1 MKRLL
6 LIWALFLC
14 SLTAAF
20 AQFSGS
26 GSGTKD
32 DPYLIFYAEQLSQV
46 RNFLGKDSV
55 YFKLMSDIDLTNW
68 IEENNPEQGWQPIGG
83 GSSHFKG
90 IFIGNHHSIS
100 GLKINRSSENIVG
113 LFGYLENATITD
125 LILSD
130 AIIEGKESVGVVAGR
145 VVNSNFK
152 NITITSSC
160 LKSSADYAGGMIGS
174 AENCTFEDIQYE
186 GNIESSSNNIG
197 GIVGFAKK
205 SNFANCY
212 NSSNITGGRAIGGI
226 IGQGYEVFIINVKAT
241 GNIKQGDYLGGI
253 IGYARAKCSI
263 KNAYYKG
270 EISGTERLGGIVGY
284 IPSEGEVAIDSCW
297 SWGEVKGTSDYVG
310 GIVGIS
316 EGGSLKEITKC
327 NHFGD
332 ISGKCYVGGI
342 IGNVKFIG
350 YQNNNMTLQTYS
362 LTIRNWQPA
371 SHDQDGN
378 WYPGHYIYHTE
389 NVSDNVVQEGNKY
402 VKLSN
407 NSVISN
413 ITADS
418 YVGGII
424 GYDLGGSGSWISTT
438 NPSFYEAYRTTN
450 GVKEPVSQVNL
461 TTYHQGSYSSITEN
475 NIFSGEISGRYN
487 LGGIIGKKYCGIIRK
502 NFSNASINGT
512 DSIGGIVGSAI
523 GSNTDNYNNPIEIKS
538 NVCCAKS
545 LIAAIDNVGGVYGLG
560 QITKTGD
567 YGTNEENRLMS
578 TARIVKAGITQT
590 ISDNLQNGTKT
601 GPSSLK
607 LKANYVSIGWDFN
620 NDWTIQETET
630 YPYKPWQAAP
640 PKITSNLVSQETTI
654 SGKSIDGG
662 TVYIEVGDSYK
673 SSVVCSGNQWSFSV
687 PALQSGDPVRLYAV
701 VDGKGQSPYTDATV
715 NYPGS
720 GTEADPYRVYT
731 AADLQGV
738 YKKGYYKLMNDIDL
752 TEWINKYSPTEGWP
766 AIGKNGVTAVYF
778 DGAGHKI
785 TGLWCNTTAGYN
797 GLFSNFPAGYIK
809 NLTVETASGKSVKGG
824 DYTAVLIG
832 RMTNGKI
839 ENVTVKGNAEGSNHV
854 GGITGMTSEMKF
866 NNVNYEGETISSST
880 KDIYIGGLAGLADG
894 SVDVISSYAKVKL
907 TTTGSNANAGGIF
920 GKGSNVILK
929 NSHAET
935 TAKTSGDSTF
945 VGGLVGVTEATDS
958 ITKCYSE
965 GTLSATGAKSY
976 VGGLVGINKSEGLI
990 ENCYSI
996 ADATSTLYAAGL
1008 VAYNYG
1014 KVSNSYSKGNVNS
1027 EFYGAGVVGYNDG
1040 AKATVNNLVAGN
1052 PQVNVTDKS
1061 GWSIRV
1067 LGGFKNGAAQPG
1079 ENNYALSTMILSV
1092 NGVPKKVTDN
1102 ILDGYAKTED
1112 ELKSEATY
1120 EKLGWS
1126 FSRVWKIEEGKAWP
1140 TLDMTVYGLVTSVIL
1155 DQKTLTLKK
1164 GQTATLRATV
1174 KPDDA
1179 TNKTVAWSSSDTSIA
1194 TVKDG
1199 VVRGV
1204 GNGKATIIATSTD
1217 GTNLAD
1223 SAIVTVYA
1231 PVNDTIVLKDTTTL
1245 KNKTIMYPV
1254 YLNNE
1259 DPVCSFQ
1266 FDVYL
1271 PDGIDIAKNSK
1282 GKYDI
1287 QFAGRQEDTH
1297 SITSRKQKDGAIRIV
1312 AFSVAN
1318 DNFSGNSG
1326 ALVTLPLVI
1335 GDVAQGDYMISIR
1348 NIVLADKAEK
1358 EFYCADAQGS
1368 IHVNNVLRGDANSDG
1383 KVSLA
1388 DVNSTVNYIVGDP
1401 SESFSFAAAD
1411 MNDNGIVNVSDVNA
1425 IVNVILGGEST
1436 ASGAKSLISNVAKA
1450 NEVTTSDKMYC
1461 SDVHIAPGGTATLP
1475 VNLDNNGKYCSFQFD
1490 IILPDGITVAN
1501 SIGKNGKV
1509 KYEASIVTDRC
1520 TDHTLAS
1527 NLLKGNRYRVVVF
1540 SLTNTDLEGTSGPV
1554 VNITLKA
1561 DDTLKEGKLNLKMEG
1576 VVLATADEK
1585 EYYPADSESTV
1596 TVSTDTGI
1604 NGITVDPSSV
1614 KIYDLQGRKVNK
1626 PTQGVYIVNGKKV
1639 VIK

>member
-1 MKRLL
+1 M
-6 LIWALFLC
+6 
-14 SLTAAF
+14 
-20 AQFSGS
+20 
-26 GSGTKD
+26 
-32 DPYLIFYAEQLSQV
+32 
-46 RNFLGKDSV
+46 
-55 YFKLMSDIDLTNW
+55 
-68 IEENNPEQGWQPIGG
+68 
-83 GSSHFKG
+83 
-90 IFIGNHHSIS
+90 
-100 GLKINRSSENIVG
+100 
-113 LFGYLENATITD
+113 
-125 LILSD
+125 
-130 AIIEGKESVGVVAGR
+130 EGK
-145 VVNSNFK
+145 
-152 NITITSSC
+152 I
-160 LKSSADYAGGMIGS
+160 LK
-174 AENCTFEDIQYE
+174 
-186 GNIESSSNNIG
+186 
-197 GIVGFAKK
+197 V
-205 SNFANCY
+205 
-212 NSSNITGGRAIGGI
+212 
-226 IGQGYEVFIINVKAT
+226 
-241 GNIKQGDYLGGI
+241 
-253 IGYARAKCSI
+253 
-263 KNAYYKG
+263 
-270 EISGTERLGGIVGY
+270 
-284 IPSEGEVAIDSCW
+284 P
-297 SWGEVKGTSDYVG
+297 
-310 GIVGIS
+310 
-316 EGGSLKEITKC
+316 
-327 NHFGD
+327 
-332 ISGKCYVGGI
+332 
-342 IGNVKFIG
+342 
-350 YQNNNMTLQTYS
+350 
-362 LTIRNWQPA
+362 
-371 SHDQDGN
+371 
-378 WYPGHYIYHTE
+378 
-389 NVSDNVVQEGNKY
+389 
-402 VKLSN
+402 
-407 NSVISN
+407 
-413 ITADS
+413 
-418 YVGGII
+418 
-424 GYDLGGSGSWISTT
+424 
-438 NPSFYEAYRTTN
+438 
-450 GVKEPVSQVNL
+450 
-461 TTYHQGSYSSITEN
+461 
-475 NIFSGEISGRYN
+475 
-487 LGGIIGKKYCGIIRK
+487 
-502 NFSNASINGT
+502 
-512 DSIGGIVGSAI
+512 
-523 GSNTDNYNNPIEIKS
+523 
-538 NVCCAKS
+538 
-545 LIAAIDNVGGVYGLG
+545 
-560 QITKTGD
+560 

-578 TARIVKAGITQT
+578 TARIVKAGIIQT

-640 PKITSNLVSQETTI
+640 SKITSNLVSQETTI

-673 SSVVCSGNQWSFSV
+673 SSVVCNGNQWSFSV

-854 GGITGMTSEMKF
+854 GGITGMTSGMKF
-866 NNVNYEGETISSST
+866 NNVNYEGETTSSSA

-894 SVDVISSYAKVKL
+894 DVFVVSSYAKVKV
-907 TTTGSNANAGGIF
+907 TTTGANTYAGGFI

-929 NSHAET
+929 NSHAEA
-935 TAKTSGDSTF
+935 TAKTSGDSTY
-945 VGGLVGVTEATDS
+945 VGGLVGLTEATDS
-958 ITKCYSE
+958 ITKCYAE
-965 GTLSATGAKSY
+965 GTLAATGAKSY

-990 ENCYSI
+990 ENCYST

-1027 EFYGAGVVGYNDG
+1027 EFYGAGAIGYNDG

-1067 LGGFKNGAAQPG
+1067 LGGFKNGASQPG

-1112 ELKSEATY
+1112 ELKSKATY

-1126 FSRVWKIEEGKAWP
+1126 FSRVWKIDEGKAWP
-1140 TLDMTVYGLVTSVIL
+1140 TLDMTVYGLVTSVTL

-1164 GQTATLRATV
+1164 GQTATLKATV

-1179 TNKTVAWSSSDTSIA
+1179 TNKTIAWSSSDTSIA

-1199 VVRGV
+1199 VVSGV

-1217 GTNLAD
+1217 GTNLSD

-1231 PVNDTIVLKDTTTL
+1231 PVNDTIVLRDTTTL

-1259 DPVCSFQ
+1259 DPV
-1266 FDVYL
+1266 
-1271 PDGIDIAKNSK
+1271 
-1282 GKYDI
+1282 
-1287 QFAGRQEDTH
+1287 
-1297 SITSRKQKDGAIRIV
+1297 
-1312 AFSVAN
+1312 
-1318 DNFSGNSG
+1318 
-1326 ALVTLPLVI
+1326 
-1335 GDVAQGDYMISIR
+1335 
-1348 NIVLADKAEK
+1348 
-1358 EFYCADAQGS
+1358 
-1368 IHVNNVLRGDANSDG
+1368 
-1383 KVSLA
+1383 
-1388 DVNSTVNYIVGDP
+1388 
-1401 SESFSFAAAD
+1401 
-1411 MNDNGIVNVSDVNA
+1411 
-1425 IVNVILGGEST
+1425 
-1436 ASGAKSLISNVAKA
+1436 
-1450 NEVTTSDKMYC
+1450 
-1461 SDVHIAPGGTATLP
+1461 
-1475 VNLDNNGKYCSFQFD
+1475 CSFQFD

-1554 VNITLKA
+1554 VNITLQA

-1585 EYYPADSESTV
+1585 EYYPADSESTI